1 MTNIHIRR
9 ATPDDAEA
17 LQRLFDFPRVLWGT
31 LQVPFMSVES
41 RRKRLTDVAE
51 GTYPLAAVIDGQ
63 VIGQLTLHTTQSSSP
78 RRRHAGAFGMAV
90 RDDFHGRGVG
100 TALMVALIELADNW
114 LNLHRLELEVFVDN
128 EAAIHLYQKFGFVIE
143 GRLVDFAFRDGEYA
157 DVFVMGRIR
166 AGEDGRQ

>member
-17 LQRLFDFPRVLWGT
+17 FQRLFDFPRVLWGT

-63 VIGQLTLHTTQSSSP
+63 VVGQLTLHTTQSSSP

-90 RDDFHGRGVG
+90 RDDYHGRGVG

-166 AGEDGRQ
+166 AGVNGRQ